1 MLFGEDIVVDHV
13 WLAWQSG
20 NTQTEA
26 PINVPKHFCHHH
38 VLIVIIVIIVIFVI
52 FVIFVIVGII
62 VIFVIFVNTK
72 HYIAALTKGCSF
84 AE

>member
-1 MLFGEDIVVDHV
+1 MDHV

-38 VLIVIIVIIVIFVI
+38 VLIVIIVIIVIFVT
-52 FVIFVIVGII
+52 F
-62 VIFVIFVNTK
+62 VIFVIFVTFVIFFTIIISVIPY
-72 HYIAALTKGCSF
+72 HYIALLTKGCSF

>member
-1 MLFGEDIVVDHV
+1 MLFGKDIVVDHV

-20 NTQTEA
+20 NTQTES

-38 VLIVIIVIIVIFVI
+38 LLIVIIVFIVIFVVYFIFFIFVI
-52 FVIFVIVGII
+52 FVIFVI
-62 VIFVIFVNTK
+62 TK
-72 HYIAALTKGCSF
+72 HYITVLTKSCSF